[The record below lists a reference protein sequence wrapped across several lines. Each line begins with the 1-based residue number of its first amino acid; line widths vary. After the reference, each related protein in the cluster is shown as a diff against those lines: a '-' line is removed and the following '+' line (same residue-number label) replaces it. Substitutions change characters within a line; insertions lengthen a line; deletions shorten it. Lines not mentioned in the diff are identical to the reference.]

1 MASLGG
7 PDHQRDFRVSA
18 GFRTLERLMKR
29 VLLVLFALLALAPP
43 AHAASLSATQRLLA
57 REMGKAGPAAGA
69 YVVDVGTGEE
79 LYASN
84 ADVQRMPASVEKLY
98 TSSAAL
104 LRYGADGRLSTT
116 VLAEGVPTEAG
127 ELAGDLVLRG
137 GGDPTFDAAD
147 AGTLADRLVRAGL
160 KRVDGEVVGD
170 ESAFDAFRGPPSSK
184 YQLTSDVGPLSALAY
199 DHGRTGKRHP
209 YFQTSPAR
217 FTAEAFEKALEHR
230 HVRVSGKARAGTAPT
245 GMAPVAHWD
254 SPDIAAIVQSM
265 NQPSDN
271 YIAEMLVK
279 SLGADYGTAGSSS
292 AGAAVVRNAV
302 ARFKIAPKIT
312 DGSGLSRFDRTSPR
326 EIVRLLS
333 GMTGTEEAA
342 AFDASLAVV
351 GRSGTLYNRM
361 RGTAAQDRCHA
372 KTGTLHDVSTL
383 AGYCLTLSG
392 RRVAFA
398 FLMNATTV
406 WKAHPLQD
414 HMTAALARL
423 N

>member
-1 MASLGG
+1 
-7 PDHQRDFRVSA
+7 
-18 GFRTLERLMKR
+18 MKR
-29 VLLVLFALLALAPP
+29 VFLVLFALLALAPP
-43 AHAASLSATQRLLA
+43 AHAADLAATQRLLA
-57 REMGKAGPAAGA
+57 REMGGAGSAAGA
-69 YVVDVGTGEE
+69 YVVDVGTGQE
-79 LYASN
+79 LYSYN
-84 ADVQRMPASVEKLY
+84 ADVERIPASVEKLY

-104 LRYGADGRLSTT
+104 LRYGAEGRLSTT
-116 VLAEGVPTEAG
+116 VLSDGVPDDDG
-127 ELAGDLVLRG
+127 ELAGNVVLRG

-147 AGTLADRLVRAGL
+147 AATLADRLVRAGL
-160 KRVDGEVVGD
+160 ERIDGQVVGD

-184 YQLTSDVGPLSALAY
+184 YQLTSDVGPLSALSY
-199 DHGRTGKRHP
+199 NHGRTGKRHP

-217 FTAEAFEKALEHR
+217 FTAEAFEKALRHR
-230 HVRVSGKARAGTAPT
+230 HVKISGKARAGTAPT
-245 GMAPVAHWD
+245 GMTPLAHWD
-254 SPDIAAIVQSM
+254 SPKLAAIVKSM

-279 SLGADYGTAGSSS
+279 ALGADYGTAGSTQ

-302 ARFKIAPKIT
+302 ARFKIAPKIS

-326 EIVRLLS
+326 QIVRLLS
-333 GMTGTEEAA
+333 GMAGTEQAE

-351 GRSGTLYNRM
+351 GRNGTLDKRM

-383 AGYCLTLSG
+383 AGYCFTASG

-406 WKAHPLQD
+406 WKAHPVQD